1 MDLLA
6 LEKCGI
12 ISQNIYHNLD
22 TDSLVRLALNN
33 NEGKLNKTGAL
44 LINTGEYTGRAPNDR
59 FIVLDDI
66 TKDEVN
72 WGKINKPI
80 SEEIFSN
87 LFKKVTKYLNDKTIY
102 VFDGFLGADKKY
114 QMGFRTI
121 CEMAT
126 SSLFAHHMLI
136 RPSEEE
142 LSSFKEDFTIICAPN
157 FKCDPSID
165 KVNSS
170 AAIIINFTR
179 KIILIV
185 GTRYSGEIKKSMFSV
200 MNFYLPKKDVLPMH
214 CSANIGKDND
224 VCIFFGLSGTGKTTL
239 SSEPNRML
247 IGDDEHG
254 YSKENVFNF
263 EGGCYAK
270 TYNLSKEKEPEIFSA
285 IKEGTLVENVVE
297 NPLTGDFIF
306 NDKSIS
312 ENSRASYPIDYLP
325 SFVIPSVGPK
335 PKTIIFLSADAFGV
349 LPPVSKL
356 NLNQAMYYFI
366 SGYTSKLSGTEKGVV
381 EPEATFSS
389 CFGEPFL
396 PLNPVVY
403 AKMLKERIINDNVK
417 VYLVNTGWINGQY
430 GQGERIPLKYTRA
443 IVTSILNG
451 EIEKSEFIKD
461 PLFNLEIPLYI
472 ENVPQDILV
481 PEKAW
486 KNHDEYIKT
495 SHHLASLF
503 NKNINKYS
511 LEEEIINE
519 GPKKK

>member
-1 MDLLA
+1 
-6 LEKCGI
+6 
-12 ISQNIYHNLD
+12 
-22 TDSLVRLALNN
+22 
-33 NEGKLNKTGAL
+33 
-44 LINTGEYTGRAPNDR
+44 
-59 FIVLDDI
+59 
-66 TKDEVN
+66 
-72 WGKINKPI
+72 
-80 SEEIFSN
+80 
-87 LFKKVTKYLNDKTIY
+87 
-102 VFDGFLGADKKY
+102 
-114 QMGFRTI
+114 
-121 CEMAT
+121 
-126 SSLFAHHMLI
+126 
-136 RPSEEE
+136 
-142 LSSFKEDFTIICAPN
+142 
-157 FKCDPSID
+157 
-165 KVNSS
+165 
-170 AAIIINFTR
+170 
-179 KIILIV
+179 
-185 GTRYSGEIKKSMFSV
+185 
-200 MNFYLPKKDVLPMH
+200 
-214 CSANIGKDND
+214 
-224 VCIFFGLSGTGKTTL
+224 
-239 SSEPNRML
+239 ML

-461 PLFNLEIPLYI
+461 PIFNLEIPLYI